1 MPDRLQAL
9 IVTPVDPALPL
20 DYQGVQLRRKA
31 IDAMQKIATVEEN
44 TVRYQGVTESA
55 VLDLGDEGL
64 RTLWQHNEI
73 AVLFY
78 ADGEVRKE
86 NWGGSYFEE
95 HDRTKVRVTFAR
107 DY

>member
-9 IVTPVDPALPL
+9 IVTPADPALPL

-31 IDAMQKIATVEEN
+31 IDAMQKIAKVDEN
-44 TVRYQGVTESA
+44 SVRYKGTTDQATIN
-55 VLDLGDEGL
+55 LGDGYL
-64 RTLWQHNEI
+64 RTTWQHNEI

-78 ADGEVRKE
+78 ADGEVHKE
-86 NWGGSYFEE
+86 NWGGNYSEDQ
-95 HDRTKVRVTFAR
+95 DRTKIRVSFVR